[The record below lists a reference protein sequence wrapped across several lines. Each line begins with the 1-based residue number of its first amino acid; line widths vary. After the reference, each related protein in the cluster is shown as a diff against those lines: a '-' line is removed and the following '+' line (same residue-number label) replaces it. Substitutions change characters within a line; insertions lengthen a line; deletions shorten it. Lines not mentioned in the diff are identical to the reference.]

1 MSFPQGHASENPIEE
16 LKAKNSVWSV
26 EENIKDNCFNTLCLE
41 TQHWQFGSDKKFT
54 LQEFRN
60 DRNKEKWSFAFFPPI
75 EYTEVWIYQ

>member
-41 TQHWQFGSDKKFT
+41 TQH
-54 LQEFRN
+54 
-60 DRNKEKWSFAFFPPI
+60 
-75 EYTEVWIYQ
+75 